1 MSFMNILIYRWK
13 AYNDTDIIGS
23 FRLLGHNVSE
33 FGRKL
38 VSYDED
44 PEFAAELT
52 AELQRTHYDFV
63 FTVNYFA
70 AISDVC
76 FACRTPYVVWTCDNP
91 LISMFHRS
99 LFHPTNYIFTFDK
112 TNELELKGMGVSQV
126 WHLPLA
132 VDTNRLDEV
141 NAMEG
146 KIYDHEISF
155 VGSLYE
161 RNTYDKLEQSLPP
174 YLRGYFDAVIE
185 AQLQVSTGNLLER
198 LLTPEIMAEVSEYV
212 ELEKSADSFS
222 DLSLIF
228 ATTVLGFKVAAEQRS
243 RALLRLAKR
252 HSVAIYSNSNTKE
265 LIGLEKCGTVDY
277 WTEMPRVFR
286 GSKINLNMTIPD
298 IKSGIP
304 LRVFDVLGS
313 GGFLLTNFQ
322 AEMPSYFEIG
332 KDLVCFESLEELEE
346 KCDYYLLHEEERKA
360 IAQHGHETVKNKH
373 QLKMRLQQM
382 LAVISDPVAV

>member
-1 MSFMNILIYRWK
+1 M
-13 AYNDTDIIGS
+13 
-23 FRLLGHNVSE
+23 GHSVSE

-44 PEFAAELT
+44 PEFEAALT

-70 AISDVC
+70 AISEVC
-76 FACRTPYVVWTCDNP
+76 FSCQIPYVVWTCDNP
-91 LISMFHRS
+91 LISMFHKS

-112 TNELELKGMGVSQV
+112 TNELEIKGMGVSHI

-141 NAMEG
+141 IALDG
-146 KIYDHEISF
+146 KNYDHEISF
-155 VGSLYE
+155 IGSLYE
-161 RNTYDKLEQSLPP
+161 RNTYDKLEASLPP
-174 YLRGYFDAVIE
+174 YLRGYFDAAIE
-185 AQLQVSTGNLLER
+185 AQLQISTGNLLER
-198 LLTPEIMAEVSEYV
+198 LLTPEIMAEVQEYV
-212 ELEKSADSFS
+212 ELEKSDDSFS

-243 RALLRLAKR
+243 RALRLLSGKHR
-252 HSVAIYSNSNTKE
+252 VAIYSNSNTKE

-277 WTEMPRVFR
+277 WTEMPRVFH
-286 GSKINLNMTIPD
+286 GSKINLNLTIPD

-322 AEMPSYFEIG
+322 AEMPACFEIG
-332 KDLVCFESLEELEE
+332 KDLVCFESPEEMAE
-346 KCDYYLLHEEERKA
+346 KCDYYLRHEEERIA

-373 QLKMRLQQM
+373 QLKQRLQRM
-382 LAVISDPVAV
+382 LAVVSDTKPV